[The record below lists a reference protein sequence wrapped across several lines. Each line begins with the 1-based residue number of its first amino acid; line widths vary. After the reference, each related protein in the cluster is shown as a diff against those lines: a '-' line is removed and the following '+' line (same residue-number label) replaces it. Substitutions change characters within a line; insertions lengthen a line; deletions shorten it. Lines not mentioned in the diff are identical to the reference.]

1 MIEIPKIW
9 KSLATIVTFWVFYAI
24 FGFEV
29 SVITLLA
36 AILACFW
43 IKSGVLS

>member
-1 MIEIPKIW
+1 MIEMPKIW
-9 KSLATIVTFWVFYAI
+9 KSLAIIVTFWVFYAI

-29 SVITLLA
+29 SVVTLLA

-43 IKSGVLS
+43 IKSDTLF